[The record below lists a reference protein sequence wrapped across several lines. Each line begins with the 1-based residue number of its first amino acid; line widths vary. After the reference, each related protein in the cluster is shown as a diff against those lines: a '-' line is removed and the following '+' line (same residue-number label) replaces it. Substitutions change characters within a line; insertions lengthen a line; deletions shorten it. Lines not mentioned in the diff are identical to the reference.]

1 MGDKKRVNA
10 GYTIVCAVPVGSKEV
25 VLGRHETAPDQF
37 VTWDCIDGTDYMWGH
52 YTDSLLKA
60 TQDLCERV
68 MEEVAYLERKEQYAA
83 RRSGKGDVQADV
95 PEARVRKRKT
105 DIGVE
110 R

>member
-1 MGDKKRVNA
+1 MGDRRVNA

-60 TQDLCERV
+60 TKDLCERV
-68 MEEVAYLERKEQYAA
+68 MEEVAYLERKEQCAA
-83 RRSGKGDVQADV
+83 RRSGKGEGQAEV
-95 PEARVRKRKT
+95 AEAGGRQRKT
-105 DIGVE
+105 DTRKE